1 MSGSCF
7 FSSYQNLR
15 DKIVVAMVRFVFLL
29 CICLMCET
37 LALVAQRSNKEAWQA
52 GLPMNVNI
60 EYEVPNMG
68 LQDEIVMLQQKSGE
82 QASMAQKQFGK
93 LHAQSQG

>member
-1 MSGSCF
+1 MIR
-7 FSSYQNLR
+7 L
-15 DKIVVAMVRFVFLL
+15 VLLL
-29 CICLMCET
+29 CVCLMCKT

-68 LQDEIVMLQQKSGE
+68 IQDEIAMLQHTSNQP
-82 QASMAQKQFGK
+82 ASMDQKRFRK